1 MSNAFILKL
10 QIHPKEVNKMQ
21 RSEISASSMIQYEV
35 TSALPTS
42 KKRKSPSTVWT
53 HFKQVKDD
61 DGKAWAICERCGKC
75 FSGSSKDGTSHLN
88 NHLKTKKCLAAKIG
102 ESHKEM
108 MSSSKTGDIEN
119 PTVTNGNCMFDE
131 ERSGLDLV
139 RMIIKNGYSLK
150 MVEHE
155 DFKIFVKNL
164 QPLFKL
170 PSQDTLKD
178 KIFRAYREEKERL
191 LKQIDKVLSFSLI
204 LNFWTG
210 HGKKNKYCSF
220 TLQFIEDGL
229 KLKKKTIALKEVEYN
244 YTGEALSEIVKCLL
258 LDLNIDKKLGSITVE
273 SSSANDQM
281 VEIIKLWLG
290 DQGNYHPFRGKIF
303 HIPCIVHIINL
314 LVQDGLDEIDY
325 ILPKIRKAI
334 KYISETTIGKQKFEE
349 AVKKL
354 NLGGKNITFEGV
366 PLRWDST
373 FFMLQI
379 ALELREAF
387 VGLQSSDCD
396 LSMEEWD
403 KAEVMRK
410 CLKVFYESKC
420 SFLGSNCLST
430 NVYFIKIFEIYGS
443 LHKWQKSDISKK
455 MIGTF
460 DKYFDCCTFVSAIAA
475 VFDPRTNWNF
485 LHFSFEA
492 LYGKDTKKHKAIGDA
507 LSHIFGAYK
516 DLCSQELSSSFPNND
531 NSFSS
536 YGDNPCNM
544 LDMWNKAQRG
554 SQTTELDLYYQ
565 EPRFRSEGEFDIL
578 DWWQTKGQNFPTLR
592 TMACDILAIPM
603 STSISN
609 FAFCIETRTI
619 NPIFNGL
626 DDPDIIEALV
636 CGKDWLDNPIRITPN
651 KDNEHSLELT
661 QTSFVLA
668 GSSISLE
675 SKEKHA
681 PSIANTEVMLANH
694 SSSARLEPLPTS
706 IVNKSSDHGS
716 SVNDAELLSRITTME
731 KKLEAEKV
739 DREKERARYEA
750 QLAKKDL
757 IYCVDT
763 ADLQKQIDDLVSR
776 HNILNQQ
783 LTACLDKLF
792 QNMCF
797 KN

>member
-1 MSNAFILKL
+1 MSNAFFLKL

-21 RSEISASSMIQYEV
+21 RSEISACSMIQSEE

-42 KKRKSPSTVWT
+42 TKRKSPSTVWN

-61 DGKAWAICERCGKC
+61 DGKVWAICERCGNR
-75 FSGSSKDGTSHLN
+75 FSGSSKKGTSHLN

-119 PTVTNGNCMFDE
+119 PTVTSGNFMFDE

-155 DFKIFVKNL
+155 DFKNFVKNL

-229 KLKKKTIALKEVEYN
+229 KLKKNTIALKEVEYN

-303 HIPCIVHIINL
+303 HIPCIMHIINL

-334 KYISETTIGKQKFEE
+334 KYISETTFGKQKFEE

-366 PLRWDST
+366 PPRWDST

-403 KAEVMRK
+403 KTEVMRK

-420 SFLGSNCLST
+420 RFLGSNCLT
-430 NVYFIKIFEIYGS
+430 
-443 LHKWQKSDISKK
+443 
-455 MIGTF
+455 
-460 DKYFDCCTFVSAIAA
+460 

-492 LYGKDTKKHKAIGDA
+492 LY
-507 LSHIFGAYK
+507 
-516 DLCSQELSSSFPNND
+516 
-531 NSFSS
+531 
-536 YGDNPCNM
+536 
-544 LDMWNKAQRG
+544 DMWNKAQRG

-578 DWWQTKGQNFPTLR
+578 GWWQTKGQNFPTLR

-609 FAFCIETRTI
+609 SAFCIETRTI

-636 CGKDWLDNPIRITPN
+636 CGKDWLDNPITITPN

-706 IVNKSSDHGS
+706 IVSKSSDHGS

-757 IYCVDT
+757 KYIVDT
-763 ADLQKQIDDLVSR
+763 VDLQNQIDDLVSR

-783 LTACLDKLF
+783 LNLF
-792 QNMCF
+792 PVPNTPIHESDIGESLWSC
-797 KN
+797 